1 MNINWRFVLSK
12 SWKAFLMGLLIAVGI
27 ALFPQAQC
35 AVAQTCDAPRDLWCG
50 SGQCCGQTAGF
61 DAVIGCQKSGL
72 FCREIMDR
80 RIPARCENAD
90 NCLVTWV
97 GRLSSR
103 LSKEYVPGRGW
114 VTYWYVGKC
123 EWTSCSL
130 NTTANKQEVSC
141 CSGGGGGGCTPQYAP
156 PVIDDTYT
164 VDPPYPI
171 VWSQEQPPYGQALGM
186 TINDIKAHGGVDTTC
201 GTGQRANITS
211 MTINLT
217 LTDTDAQLDFR
228 RTIPTVHQRA
238 AQGDVPAIPRGGGYW
253 PCIQPLFHRDG
264 AGGIQHPRRGI
275 GLQILPTA
283 RSWGVRHQ
291 RDGMPVGRQVHD
303 QDPAQSGGGVSHG
316 KHLER
321 YMEIRD
327 E

>member
-141 CSGGGGGGCTPQYAP
+141 CSGGGGGGCTPEYAP

-171 VWSQEQPPYGQALGM
+171 VWSQEQPPYGEALGM

-201 GTGQRANITS
+201 GTGQRAKITS

-217 LTDTDAQLDFR
+217 LTDKTLNWIFGELSQRYINVQLKGTYPQYPEVADFGHAYSVCSTGTGLVGYNTPDAELDCRFFR
-228 RTIPTVHQRA
+228 PRDP
-238 AQGDVPAIPRGGGYW
+238 GEYAINVTA
-253 PCIQPLFHRDG
+253 CQSDG
-264 AGGIQHPRRGI
+264 KCTTKT
-275 GLQILPTA
+275 LPN
-283 RSWGVRHQ
+283 
-291 RDGMPVGRQVHD
+291 PVVVYLMENTL
-303 QDPAQSGGGVSHG
+303 SGTW
-316 KHLER
+316 R
-321 YMEIRD
+321 
-327 E
+327 